1 MVFQVFF
8 LILICPLNIFYKSS
22 RYRLITVI
30 RNIVFSPLYKV
41 VMLDFFMADQLCSQ
55 VLTLNHKFMNPNGAK
70 NLNLIFENGL
80 TLFSQV
86 PMLRNLEYIACYYIT
101 GSYATQDYGYC
112 MRVKYY
118 RDLAYAVS
126 FLPYYWRAMQVKIK
140 LT

>member
-1 MVFQVFF
+1 
-8 LILICPLNIFYKSS
+8 
-22 RYRLITVI
+22 
-30 RNIVFSPLYKV
+30 
-41 VMLDFFMADQLCSQ
+41 
-55 VLTLNHKFMNPNGAK
+55 
-70 NLNLIFENGL
+70 
-80 TLFSQV
+80 
-86 PMLRNLEYIACYYIT
+86 MLRNLEYIACYYIT

>member
-1 MVFQVFF
+1 
-8 LILICPLNIFYKSS
+8 
-22 RYRLITVI
+22 
-30 RNIVFSPLYKV
+30 
-41 VMLDFFMADQLCSQ
+41 MLDFFMADQLCSQ

-126 FLPYYWRAMQVKIK
+126 FLPYYCRAMQVKK
-140 LT
+140 LN